1 MGLDTTHDCWHGPYS
16 SFGDFRRALAEA
28 AGMPPLYEMAGYK
41 NGFRAWDSIPPDVL
55 HKLLNHSD
63 CEDEIEAND
72 CAPLADRMEELLPKI
87 ESDYWREK
95 AEDFIAGLRL
105 AASKQEPVEFH

>member
-16 SFGDFRRALAEA
+16 SFGDFRRALAKA
-28 AGMPPLYEMAGYK
+28 AGMPPLDEMHGYK
-41 NGFRAWDSIPPDVL
+41 QGFRAWDSLRPDVL

-63 CEDEIEAND
+63 CDDEINTED
-72 CAPLADRMEELLPKI
+72 CAPLADRMEALLPNI

-95 AEDFIAGLRL
+95 AEGFIAGLRL
-105 AASKQEPVEFH
+105 AASKQENVEFH